1 MINVYLYRAILD
13 HVPELDELRTG
24 CDPDKDQLVSTFEG
38 DVDLSLYLRYTGL
51 RIYFNGRS
59 KYLIEMKYTIE
70 DGERVYPDYE
80 LPDRSQ
86 YIII

>member
-1 MINVYLYRAILD
+1 MINVYLHRAILD
-13 HVPELDELRTG
+13 HVPELGELRAG

-59 KYLIEMKYTIE
+59 KYLIEMKYTVE
-70 DGERVYPDYE
+70 DGERIYPDYE
-80 LPDRSQ
+80 LPDRSH

>member
-1 MINVYLYRAILD
+1 MTKVYLCRAILD
-13 HVPELDELRTG
+13 HVPDLEELRAN
-24 CDPDKDQLVSTFEG
+24 CDPDKDQLVSTFDE

-51 RIYFNGRS
+51 RIYYNGRS

>member
-13 HVPELDELRTG
+13 HVPELDELRAG

>member
-1 MINVYLYRAILD
+1 MINVYLHRAILD
-13 HVPELDELRTG
+13 HVPELEELRAG
-24 CDPDKDQLVSTFEG
+24 CDPDKDQLVSTFDE
-38 DVDLSLYLRYTGL
+38 DVDLSLNLRYTGL

-70 DGERVYPDYE
+70 DGERVYPDYTM
-80 LPDRSQ
+80 PDRSQ